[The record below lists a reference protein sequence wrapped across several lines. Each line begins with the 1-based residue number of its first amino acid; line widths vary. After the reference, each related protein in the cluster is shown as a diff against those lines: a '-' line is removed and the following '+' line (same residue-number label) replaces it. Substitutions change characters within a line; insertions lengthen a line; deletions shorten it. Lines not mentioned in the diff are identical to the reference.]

1 MYKHIFRNLRNFFE
15 QNTGYLYNIK
25 KYILG
30 PPESFSGPILPIFSL
45 SETRSQN
52 IKIVENRFLID
63 ALVFSGSWF

>member
-1 MYKHIFRNLRNFFE
+1 MFQSN
-15 QNTGYLYNIK
+15 LYNIK

-52 IKIVENRFLID
+52 IKIVENRLLID
-63 ALVFSGSWF
+63 ALVFSGS